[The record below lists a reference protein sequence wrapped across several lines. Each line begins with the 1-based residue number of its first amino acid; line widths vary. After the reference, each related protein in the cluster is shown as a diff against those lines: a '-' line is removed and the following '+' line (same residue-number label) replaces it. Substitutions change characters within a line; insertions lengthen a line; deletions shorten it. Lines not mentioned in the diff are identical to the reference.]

1 MSIKTS
7 EIIET
12 IKKIE
17 NGASVSSSLNKKCML
32 CNNKFYDCDFITLKC
47 SHNMCISCVEK
58 KYIISNKIVIK
69 CNICVENVEKKYDV
83 LIDSN
88 NLNSS
93 EFSNKTKDYDVD
105 FINVM
110 QYSSLSE
117 DFYDK
122 KNINYNQFI

>member
-12 IKKIE
+12 CP
-17 NGASVSSSLNKKCML
+17 SVSSSLSKKCMV

-47 SHNMCISCVEK
+47 SHNMCLSCVEK

-69 CNICVENVEKKYDV
+69 CRTCEPDV
-83 LIDSN
+83 IESN
-88 NLNSS
+88 NSNSS
-93 EFSNKTKDYDVD
+93 EHSNKTKEYNVD
-105 FINVM
+105 FINAM
-110 QYSSLSE
+110 QYNSLSE

-122 KNINYNQFI
+122 EHMNYSQFI

>member
-47 SHNMCISCVEK
+47 SHNMCLSCVEK

-69 CNICVENVEKKYDV
+69 CITCEPDV
-83 LIDSN
+83 IESN
-88 NLNSS
+88 NSNSS
-93 EFSNKTKDYDVD
+93 NNSNKTKDYDVD